1 MQILEDILVCLRF
14 WSRIPTP
21 ILAREK
27 DPHALPDFARV
38 TRVLP
43 IAGAIIG
50 LVGAVVFLAARF
62 VGLPSAVAAGLALTA
77 LVIATGAFHEDG
89 LADSADGLGGGMTR
103 QRKLEI
109 MKDSRIGTFG
119 GAALVL
125 SLGLRW
131 AALMSIDAAQ
141 GPVAAAAAIVAI
153 AALSRMVA
161 LIPAIALEPARA
173 EGAAQAA
180 GAPNRA
186 SFVIGMALAI
196 AISALLVIETSGA
209 ARWLAGVIAAIL
221 GACAMT
227 WIAKRQIGGQTGDIA
242 GASQQ
247 IAEIMFLLALASGQ
261 AMTLPL

>member
-1 MQILEDILVCLRF
+1 MGGPVQIIEDILVCLRF

-21 ILAREK
+21 QLAREK
-27 DPHALPDFARV
+27 DPHGMPDFARV

-50 LVGAVVFLAARF
+50 IIGATVFLGARAI
-62 VGLPSAVAAGLALTA
+62 GLPGSVAAGLALTA
-77 LVIATGAFHEDG
+77 LVLATGAFHEDG

-119 GAALVL
+119 GAA
-125 SLGLRW
+125 
-131 AALMSIDAAQ
+131 Q
-141 GPVAAAAAIVAI
+141 GPIAAAMAIIAVAG
-153 AALSRMVA
+153 LSRMVA
-161 LIPAIALEPARA
+161 LIPAVALEPARA

-180 GAPNRA
+180 GAPSWS

-196 AISALLVIETSGA
+196 VLSGLLVIETSSFT
-209 ARWLAGVIAAIL
+209 RWLCAVLAAIL

-261 AMTLPL
+261 VL